1 MAHFAKISENN
12 IVLAVLTLDN
22 VNMLDENGIEKE
34 ELGQQYLQTH
44 NNWPAHLWIQ
54 TSYNTIGGKYY
65 NSDRAKESSF
75 DRTKYD
81 LSLGDQS
88 KAFRG
93 NYAAIGMTWDINKN
107 AFIPQKPYN
116 SWVLNETTFTWES
129 PISKPEQTYTTIN
142 GVQYPDSFTWN
153 EGTLSWDKTEFKITP
168 ILNDDLSMFNALRL

>member
-22 VNMLDENGIEKE
+22 INILDKNGIEKE
-34 ELGQQYLQTH
+34 EIGQRYLQTH

-54 TSYNTIGGKYY
+54 TSYNTRGGKYY
-65 NSDRAKESSF
+65 NSDN
-75 DRTKYD
+75 T
-81 LSLGDQS
+81 LGDQL
-88 KAFRG
+88 KTFRG

-129 PISKPEQTYTTIN
+129 PVPKPEQTYTTIN
-142 GVQYPDSFTWN
+142 GVQYPVS
-153 EGTLSWDKTEFKITP
+153 
-168 ILNDDLSMFNALRL
+168 

>member
-54 TSYNTIGGKYY
+54 TSYNTRGGKYY
-65 NSDRAKESSF
+65 NTDN
-75 DRTKYD
+75 T
-81 LSLGDQS
+81 LGNQS
-88 KAFRG
+88 KVFRG
-93 NYAAIGMTWDINKN
+93 NYAAIGMTWDINRN

-116 SWVLNETTFTWES
+116 SWVLNETIFTWES
-129 PISKPEQTYTTIN
+129 PILKPEQTYTTIN
-142 GVQYPDSFTWN
+142 GVQYLDSFTWN
-153 EGTLSWDKTEFKITP
+153 EDTLNWDKTEFKITP
-168 ILNDDLSMFNALRL
+168 ILNDDPSMFNALRL

>member
-54 TSYNTIGGKYY
+54 TSYNTKGGKYY
-65 NSDRAKESSF
+65 NTDN
-75 DRTKYD
+75 T
-81 LSLGDQS
+81 LGNQS
-88 KAFRG
+88 KVFRG

-116 SWVLNETTFTWES
+116 SWILNETTFTWES
-129 PISKPEQTYTTIN
+129 PIPKPEQTYTTIN
-142 GVQYPDSFTWN
+142 GVQYPDSFIWN
-153 EGTLSWDKTEFKITP
+153 EGTLIWDKTEFKITP

>member
-1 MAHFAKISENN
+1 
-12 IVLAVLTLDN
+12 
-22 VNMLDENGIEKE
+22 MLDENGIEKE

-54 TSYNTIGGKYY
+54 TSYNTFGGKYY
-65 NSDRAKESSF
+65 NSDR
-75 DRTKYD
+75 TKYN